1 MTTQK
6 SKGTNGTAGT
16 GFDATKSF
24 EDFAGVGRETFDAFV
39 KASTIATSGY
49 GAIGQEWFDYS
60 RQAMEQSAAAAKA
73 MVGAKSVQD
82 FVELQS
88 DWAKRAFE
96 GYVAETTKI
105 SEMAVKT
112 TNEAVAPIQSRVD
125 EMVKTYAKPAA

>member
-1 MTTQK
+1 M
-6 SKGTNGTAGT
+6 A
-16 GFDATKSF
+16 
-24 EDFAGVGRETFDAFV
+24 
-39 KASTIATSGY
+39 
-49 GAIGQEWFDYS
+49 
-60 RQAMEQSAAAAKA
+60 
-73 MVGAKSVQD
+73 GAKSVQD

-125 EMVKTYAKPAA
+125 ELVQTYAKPAA